1 MMDFQILWKQIRI
14 LEIYIIKLEKNKK
27 MQSKIILFYLIA
39 TFLSCAQ
46 GKDKKINNNSIQ
58 NIEKKELQTILDSSK
73 VNGVILIFD
82 FQQKKYYSNNF
93 LKAKESVLPAST
105 FKIPNSIIGLEIG
118 ILRDEQTVFKWN
130 ENKRA
135 FSIWEKDLS
144 LKEAFQKSC
153 VPCYQELAR
162 KIGTKRM
169 NKNLKKLKFG
179 KMDVNSENIGNFWL
193 IGNSKISPFQQID
206 FLNRFYNK
214 QLPISNQTRETLKEI
229 MRIEQND
236 NYVLSGKTGL
246 TISEKKET
254 GWFVGYI
261 EKEEKTFYFAT
272 KIIPNENDMQR
283 NKFSSLRKE
292 VTISALKELKI
303 IE

>member
-1 MMDFQILWKQIRI
+1 MN
-14 LEIYIIKLEKNKK
+14 E
-27 MQSKIILFYLIA
+27 MQSKIILFCLIA
-39 TFLSCAQ
+39 TFLSCTQ
-46 GKDKKINNNSIQ
+46 EKDKKGNNNSIQ

-82 FQQKKYYSNNF
+82 FQQNKYYSNNF
-93 LKAKESVLPAST
+93 LKAKDSVLPAST
-105 FKIPNSIIGLEIG
+105 FKIPNSIIGLETG

-130 ENKRA
+130 GNKRA

-179 KMDVNSENIGNFWL
+179 EMDVNNENIDNFWL
-193 IGNSKISPFQQID
+193 IGNSKITPFQQID
-206 FLNRFYNK
+206 FLNRLYNK
-214 QLPISNQTRETLKEI
+214 QLPISNQTSETLKEI

-246 TISEKKET
+246 VIGEKKET

-261 EKEEKTFYFAT
+261 EKGEKIFYFAT

-292 VTISALKELKI
+292 VTISALKKLKI

>member
-1 MMDFQILWKQIRI
+1 MKPKILI
-14 LEIYIIKLEKNKK
+14 LV
-27 MQSKIILFYLIA
+27 LIA
-39 TFLSCAQ
+39 NFLSCAQ
-46 GKDKKINNNSIQ
+46 EKKKNDSVQ
-58 NIEKKELQTILDSSK
+58 NIEQRKLQTILDFAK

-82 FQQKKYYSNNF
+82 YQQNKYYSNDF
-93 LKAKESVLPAST
+93 LKAKDSVLPAST
-105 FKIPNSIIGLEIG
+105 FKIPNSIIGLETG
-118 ILRDEQTVFKWN
+118 ILKNQQTVFKWN
-130 ENKRA
+130 GNERA

-153 VPCYQELAR
+153 VPCYQELAL

-169 NKNLKKLKFG
+169 IESLKKLKFG
-179 KMDVNSENIGNFWL
+179 KMDVNNENIDTFWL
-193 IGNSKISPFQQID
+193 IGKSKINPFQQID
-206 FLNRFYNK
+206 FLNRLYNK
-214 QLPISNQTRETLKEI
+214 QLQISKQTNETIRKI
-229 MRIEQND
+229 MIIEQNK

-246 TISEKKET
+246 TISAKKET

-272 KIIPNENDMQR
+272 KIISNENDMQR

-292 VTISALKELKI
+292 VTILALKKLKI

>member
-1 MMDFQILWKQIRI
+1 M
-14 LEIYIIKLEKNKK
+14 NK
-27 MQSKIILFYLIA
+27 MQSKIIFFCLIA

-46 GKDKKINNNSIQ
+46 GKEKKINNNSIQ

-93 LKAKESVLPAST
+93 LKAKNSVLPAST
-105 FKIPNSIIGLEIG
+105 FKIPNSIIGLETG
-118 ILRDEQTVFKWN
+118 ILKDEQTVFKWDG
-130 ENKRA
+130 NKRA

-162 KIGTKRM
+162 KIGAKRM
-169 NKNLKKLKFG
+169 NNNLEKLKFG
-179 KMDVNSENIGNFWL
+179 KMDVNNENIDNFWL
-193 IGNSKISPFQQID
+193 TGNSKINPFQQID
-206 FLNRFYNK
+206 FLNRLYNK
-214 QLPISNQTRETLKEI
+214 QLPISNQTSETLKKI

-236 NYVLSGKTGL
+236 NYILSGKTGL
-246 TISEKKET
+246 AISEEKET

-261 EKEEKTFYFAT
+261 EKGEKTFYFAT
-272 KIIPNENDMQR
+272 KIIPNEDDMQR